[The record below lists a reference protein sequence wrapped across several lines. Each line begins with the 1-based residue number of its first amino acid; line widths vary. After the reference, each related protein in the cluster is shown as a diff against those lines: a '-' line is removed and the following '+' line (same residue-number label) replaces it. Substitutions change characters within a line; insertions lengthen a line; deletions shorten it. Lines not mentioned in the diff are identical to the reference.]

1 MTPFGFI
8 VTLALALL
16 VLCGSRRMAV
26 VWMIAPVCYITEAQ
40 VLNIGGF
47 HFTSI
52 RFVLLAGL
60 IRVIARGESKYFRLN
75 AVDKALIAYAAA
87 ILIVSTLRVGK
98 VEQLIY
104 EVGVLYNIF
113 LSYFVFRCLLR
124 DEEDYRAVLARV
136 AYLIV
141 PFALLMVLESFTG
154 RNLFSVFGGVLE
166 SSWIRDEHVRSQGP
180 FRNPITAGAFGATF
194 AMLFVSILFARR
206 GTLSTFVGLVASI
219 LIVSCARSSGPFL
232 GLGLGL
238 LALACWRFRRHTLK
252 ICWGLVAFLVGLQI
266 VMKAPIWFLIGRASD
281 IVGGGGYHRA
291 YLIEQFVNR
300 FSSWWF
306 VGVSD
311 TSNWFPYQLA
321 DGQSD
326 ITNMFVGA
334 GVDAGLIG
342 VILCVVLVVR
352 CFQRLGIAMKA
363 HRGTAS
369 EKMVWGIG
377 STLVGSVGILFSVTY
392 FDQTYVM
399 WYFFLACVGSLDIRK
414 RILGK
419 STLRRNEQGDKVR
432 EALVRCV

>member
-1 MTPFGFI
+1 MTPLGFI
-8 VTLALALL
+8 VTLSLALI

-26 VWMIAPVCYITEAQ
+26 AAMIAPVCYITEAQ
-40 VLNIGGF
+40 VLNVAVF
-47 HFTSI
+47 HLTSI

-75 AVDKALIAYAAA
+75 PVDKSLFVFAGATLI
-87 ILIVSTLRVGK
+87 ISTLRVGS
-98 VEQLIY
+98 VQQLIY
-104 EVGVLYNIF
+104 EVGLLYNIF

-124 DEEDYRAVLARV
+124 DEEDYRAVLAKV

-154 RNLFSVFGGVLE
+154 RNLFSVFGGVME
-166 SSWIRDEHVRSQGP
+166 SSWVRDEHVRSQGP

-194 AMLFVSILFARR
+194 AMLFVSILFARGAR
-206 GTLSTFVGLVASI
+206 RSTIIGLVASLI
-219 LIVSCARSSGPFL
+219 IVSCARSSGPFL

-238 LALACWRFRRHTLK
+238 LALACWPMRRHTLK
-252 ICWGLVAFLVGLQI
+252 IWWGFVAFLVGLQI
-266 VMKAPIWFLIGRASD
+266 VMRVPVWFLIGRASD
-281 IVGGGGYHRA
+281 IFGGGGYHRA

-306 VGVSD
+306 AGISETND
-311 TSNWFPYQLA
+311 WFPYQLA

-326 ITNMFVGA
+326 ITNMFVAA

-342 VILCVVLVVR
+342 VILCVVMVVR
-352 CFQRLGIAMKA
+352 CFQRLGIAIKA
-363 HRGTAS
+363 HRGTPS
-369 EKMVWGIG
+369 EKMLWGIG

-399 WYFFLACVGSLDIRK
+399 WFFFLACIGSLDIRK
-414 RILGK
+414 RFLGK
-419 STLRRNEQGDKVR
+419 SALRRNEQGKKVR